1 MLDFR
6 LETFKTLC
14 AAKSY
19 TKTAQILHI
28 TQPAVSQHI
37 KFLEEYYGTKL
48 VEFQGKNFN
57 LTKAGEDLA
66 TYISLLQADS
76 KKIKERLAKGSTRQ
90 RHLRFGATLS
100 IGQYILPPILEKF
113 YFAEPNCKITM
124 PVENT
129 QHLLEKLDNGEI
141 DFAIIEGYFDK
152 NIYGHKVL
160 QQENFIA
167 VSSPNHPL
175 AKGKF
180 EIKDLLEHNIIIRE
194 SGSGTR
200 DVLEHILAEHHLS
213 ITDFKQ
219 VMEIGSFKTITDL
232 VAAGIGITFVYE
244 AVAQEHLQ
252 SGTLQKLKVENF
264 QTKREFNFV
273 YLKNSIFEKDYL
285 DFYNFCQANKRN
297 P

>member
-57 LTKAGEDLA
+57 LTTAGEDLA
-66 TYISLLQADS
+66 AYIAVLATDS
-76 KKIKERLAKGSTRQ
+76 KKIKERLGKGSTPQ
-90 RHLRFGATLS
+90 KHLRFGATLTV
-100 IGQYILPPILEKF
+100 GQYILPPILEKF
-113 YFAEPNCKITM
+113 YHQEPNCKITM

-129 QHLLEKLDNGEI
+129 QHLLGKLDTGEI

-152 NIYGHKVL
+152 NVYDHQVL
-160 QQENFIA
+160 QLENFIA
-167 VSSPNHPL
+167 VSSPKHPL
-175 AKGKF
+175 AKGNVQ
-180 EIKDLLEHNIIIRE
+180 IKDLLEYNIIIRE

-213 ITDFKQ
+213 VTDFKQ
-219 VMEIGSFKTITDL
+219 IMEIGSFKTITDL
-232 VAAGIGITFVYE
+232 VVANIGITFVYE
-244 AVAQEHLQ
+244 AVVQEHLKCG
-252 SGTLQKLKVENF
+252 SLQKLKVENF

-273 YLKNSIFEKDYL
+273 YLKNSIFAKDYL
-285 DFYNFCQANKRN
+285 DFYNFCQSKL
-297 P
+297 